1 MTNYIKDDGGRSQY
15 FDHESHYGDCV
26 IRACAI
32 ATDRDYLDVFKDLCQ
47 IGIKIGDLPNAPS
60 VYDEFL
66 TCHGFTKNKA
76 PKRNGKKIPIR
87 TARQHRRN
95 HEVAPRGNRRQ
106 RAARYMARRALRQQ
120 LVSQVTN
127 SATPRGFAKALM
139 MCQNAGD

>member
-87 TARQHRRN
+87 DWVPDAPQGNIVAITRLHLVAIVDNVQHDTWLDERC
-95 HEVAPRGNRRQ
+95 V
-106 RAARYMARRALRQQ
+106 
-120 LVSQVTN
+120 N
-127 SATPRGFAKALM
+127 SWYHK
-139 MCQNAGD
+139 